1 MVDVNAF
8 RGILYNPEKVSDLN
22 QVVTP
27 PYDVI
32 TPEAQETYYHRH
44 EHNVIRLDLGKE
56 FPDDQPTNN
65 RYTRAAGF
73 FKDWQKDQILLQ
85 DGRPALYRYEITYS
99 LGHVGQSP
107 RKTLRGFFAIVKL
120 EPFSSGKILPH
131 ENTFPKVKEDRLNLL
146 RACRANFS
154 PIFALYLDPED
165 QVQGFLEQGSSGI
178 HPRIDFVHEDQTHH
192 RMWGIDDPDL
202 IHKIQK
208 RLSSEILLIA
218 DGHHR
223 YETALAFRQEYP
235 QADHMLMLLVNMKD
249 SGMSLLPIHRVLHG
263 LSADRAQRLLKDL
276 SKYFEVESAIPDL
289 ASLQQRMEKT
299 IKPQTALGLYSHP
312 GNYQLLRLTPKG
324 LQKAQ
329 GLLNTPAQST
339 PLDVDIFDQLV
350 LEDLL
355 GLKGGAADRG
365 NHILYIKD
373 PEEGVEKVKR
383 GAAQMAFFLNSVN
396 IQVVQDLAREG
407 IKMPHKSTYFY
418 PKPLSGLV
426 INALPNHSA

>member
-8 RGILYNPEKVSDLN
+8 RGVLYNPGKVSDLK

-32 TPEAQETYYHRH
+32 TPEAQEIYYRRH
-44 EHNVIRLDLGKE
+44 DCNVIRLDLGKE
-56 FPDDQPTNN
+56 FPDDNPQNN

-73 FKDWQKDQILLQ
+73 FKGWQENRILIQ
-85 DGRPALYRYEITYS
+85 DNRPALYQYEITYS
-99 LGHVGQSP
+99 LSHPGQTSP
-107 RKTLRGFFAIVKL
+107 KTLRGFFAIVKL
-120 EPFSSGKILPH
+120 EPISSGRILPH
-131 ENTFPKVKEDRLNLL
+131 ENTFPKVKEDRLHLL

-154 PIFALYLDPED
+154 PIFALYMDAQNRIQDL
-165 QVQGFLEQGSSGI
+165 LEQGSSKI
-178 HPRIDFVHEDQTHH
+178 APRIDFVHEDQTHH
-192 RMWGIDDPDL
+192 RMWSVDHPDVVQ
-202 IHKIQK
+202 KIQK
-208 RLSSEILLIA
+208 QLSSEILLIA

-249 SGMSLLPIHRVLHG
+249 PGMSLLPIHRVLHG
-263 LSADRAQRLLKDL
+263 LSADRTERLLKDL
-276 SKYFEVESAIPDL
+276 SRYFETETAIPNL
-289 ASLQQRMEKT
+289 ADLQQRMEKT
-299 IKPQTALGLYSHP
+299 GQQQTVMGLYSHT
-312 GNYQLLRLTPKG
+312 GHYQLLRLKPEG
-324 LQKAQ
+324 LRKAKA
-329 GLLNTPAQST
+329 LLNTPPPSS

-355 GLKGGAADRG
+355 ELKGGASDRG

-383 GAAQMAFFLNSVN
+383 GTAQMAFFLNPVN
-396 IQVVQDLAREG
+396 IQVVQKLAQEG

-426 INALPNHSA
+426 INALPTSLA